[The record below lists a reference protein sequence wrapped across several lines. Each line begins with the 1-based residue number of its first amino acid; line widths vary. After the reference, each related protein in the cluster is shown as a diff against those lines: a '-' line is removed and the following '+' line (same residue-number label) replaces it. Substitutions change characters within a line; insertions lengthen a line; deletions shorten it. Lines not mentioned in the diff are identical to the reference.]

1 MAKKTAAA
9 KTKAPKTTV
18 KQKSVNTLVQ
28 KKNKVKLV
36 KLSGRASFAHICP
49 AGVDSVAFKFRVTY
63 EGEAYTYF
71 HYVGANVNPT
81 RVCTA
86 SMHSYGEALSDRLH
100 QDYEFVNSI
109 VNHLGRQINMTDS
122 YIVQADFDLLIEFS
136 RTGDINYIR
145 LIEPEVQLSVTLPD
159 TRNVPNAIIDLNGFY
174 EVKTK
179 IKNTVSLFTIK
190 L

>member
-28 KKNKVKLV
+28 KKNKVELV
-36 KLSGRASFAHICP
+36 TLSGRASVAHICP
-49 AGVDSVAFKFRVTY
+49 AGVDSVTFKFRVTY
-63 EGEAYTYF
+63 EGEDYTYF
-71 HYVGANVNPT
+71 SYVGTTINPA
-81 RVCTA
+81 RVCPA
-86 SMHSYGEALSDRLH
+86 SIHNYGEALSDRLY

-109 VNHLGRQINMTDS
+109 VNHLGHQINMTDS
-122 YIVQADFDLLIEFS
+122 YIAQADFDLLIEFS
-136 RTGDINYIR
+136 HTGDINYIR

>member
-28 KKNKVKLV
+28 KKNNVELV
-36 KLSGRASFAHICP
+36 TLSGRASFAHICP

-63 EGEAYTYF
+63 EGEDYTYF
-71 HYVGANVNPT
+71 SYVGTTINPA
-81 RVCTA
+81 RVCPP
-86 SMHSYGEALSDRLH
+86 SIYNYGEALSDRLG

-109 VNHLGRQINMTDS
+109 VNHLGHQINIPDS
-122 YIVQADFDLLIEFS
+122 YIAQADFDLLIEFS
-136 RTGDINYIR
+136 STGNINYIR

-179 IKNTVSLFTIK
+179 IKNTVALFTIK

>member
-9 KTKAPKTTV
+9 KTKAPKTTL

-28 KKNKVKLV
+28 KKNKVELV
-36 KLSGRASFAHICP
+36 TLSGRASFVHICP
-49 AGVDSVAFKFRVTY
+49 AGVDSVVFKFRVTY
-63 EGEAYTYF
+63 EGEDYTYF
-71 HYVGANVNPT
+71 SYVNTTINPA
-81 RVCTA
+81 RVCPT
-86 SMHSYGEALSDRLH
+86 SIHNYGKALSDRLG

-109 VNHLGRQINMTDS
+109 VNHLGHQINIPDS
-122 YIVQADFDLLIEFS
+122 YIAQADFDLLIEFS
-136 RTGDINYIR
+136 STGDINYIR

-159 TRNVPNAIIDLNGFY
+159 TRNVPNAIINLNGFY

-179 IKNTVSLFTIK
+179 IKNNVSLFTIK

>member
-28 KKNKVKLV
+28 KKNKVELV
-36 KLSGRASFAHICP
+36 TLSGRASFAHICP

-63 EGEAYTYF
+63 EGEDYTYF

-81 RVCTA
+81 PA
-86 SMHSYGEALSDRLH
+86 SIHSYGKALSDRLH

-109 VNHLGRQINMTDS
+109 VNHLGHQINMTDS
-122 YIVQADFDLLIEFS
+122 YIAQADFDLLIEFS
-136 RTGDINYIR
+136 RTGDINCIR
-145 LIEPEVQLSVTLPD
+145 IIEPEVQLSVTLPD

-179 IKNTVSLFTIK
+179 INNTVSLFTIK